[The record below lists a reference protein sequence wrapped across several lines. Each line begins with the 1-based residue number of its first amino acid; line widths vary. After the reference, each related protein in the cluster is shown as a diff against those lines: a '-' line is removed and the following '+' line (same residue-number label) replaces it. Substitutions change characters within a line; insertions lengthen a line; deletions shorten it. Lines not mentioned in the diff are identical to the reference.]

1 MTYEISFDPH
11 ALNSAAR
18 SLKEDPSGLA
28 LLLDTIDKLAD
39 DPRPAGS
46 IPYGSPDLGRL
57 HIGDYRGL
65 YVIDND
71 VIRILITHLGRTP

>member
-1 MTYEISFDPH
+1 MTYEITFEPH

-18 SLKEDPSGLA
+18 FLEEDPSGLA

-46 IPYGSPDLGRL
+46 VPYGTPDLRRL
-57 HIGDYRGL
+57 RVGDYRVL
-65 YVIDND
+65 YVIDDD
-71 VIRILITHLGRTP
+71 VIRILVTRLGRTP

>member
-1 MTYEISFDPH
+1 MTYEITFEPH

-18 SLKEDPSGLA
+18 FLDEDPSGLA

-46 IPYGSPDLGRL
+46 VPYGTPDLRRL
-57 HIGDYRGL
+57 RVGDYRVL
-65 YVIDND
+65 YVIDDD
-71 VIRILITHLGRTP
+71 VIRILVTHLGRTP